1 MQVNPRKPGEAAREY
16 ALRVI
21 KENIISLD
29 LEPGS
34 SLNDMEISVQ
44 LGISRTP
51 VREAIM
57 ELSKNKIIEIYPQ
70 RGSRIALIDLDL
82 VNEARFL
89 RLVLER
95 AIVEQACEMATAK
108 DIMHLEENLRVQE
121 FYASKGITL
130 ELLRLDDL
138 FHEMLFRI
146 CKKELIYSITNGLS
160 IHADRVRHMALYAVK
175 DLKVVSDHRRL
186 IEAIAARDKE
196 LAVSILVEHLTRYI
210 GEEKEVREVYPHYFK
225 DKR

>member
-1 MQVNPRKPGEAAREY
+1 MQVNPRKPGETAREY

-34 SLNDMEISVQ
+34 SLNDMELSGQ

-70 RGSRIALIDLDL
+70 AGSRIALIDLEL

-95 AIVEQACEMATAK
+95 AIVELACEMATAEN
-108 DIMHLEENLRVQE
+108 IMHLEENLRVQE
-121 FYASKGITL
+121 FYAAKGVSL

-146 CKKELIYSITNGLS
+146 CKKELIYSISNGLS
-160 IHADRVRHMALYAVK
+160 IHADRVRHMALFAVK
-175 DLKVVSDHRRL
+175 DLKVVSDHKRL
-186 IEAIAARDKE
+186 VEAIAARDKQ
-196 LAVSILVEHLTRYI
+196 LAENILVEHLTRYI

-225 DKR
+225 D

>member
-70 RGSRIALIDLDL
+70 RGSRIALIDLEL

-121 FYASKGITL
+121 FYAAKGITL

-160 IHADRVRHMALYAVK
+160 IHADRVRHMALSAVK
-175 DLKVVSDHRRL
+175 DLKVVSDHKRL
-186 IEAIAARDKE
+186 IEAIADRDKE